1 MFKLGA
7 ENEIQQS
14 KSWHVLIY
22 MAGVVVL
29 FGVLLL
35 RLFSLQ
41 YTHYDENLQRSDNN
55 RIRKVELVAERGYIY
70 DRNGE
75 VLVRNRPSYQ
85 IALQAISVPRKK
97 EQRDSVF
104 NRLLQIRDKNGD
116 RLFDSLSLDTAFQR
130 IRWIKNRPVRFFEDA
145 TPEQVAIIEEHS
157 SELPGVVTL
166 IESRR
171 EYPYGTLASHVLG
184 YTSEIS
190 EEQLK
195 LPEYAGYSQGDRV
208 GQKGL
213 EQGYDKEFRGTNGM
227 KLVEVNASGR
237 EVGQVSGVEGTAPVP
252 GLHLVSTID
261 LNLQK
266 VAEEAIPDSAKGALV
281 AIDPRTGEILAMV
294 SSPRLDPN
302 IFSLKRR
309 ERNKGWAQ
317 VALDSMRPLNNR
329 AIAGT
334 YPPAS
339 IFKLVTSGAGLESG
353 ILSENK
359 YYPKACTGGY
369 QYGARYQ
376 KCWGTHG
383 NLNVVHALRLSC
395 DVFFYQAGLDI
406 DMARI
411 NEFGRRFGL
420 GEEPLGLD
428 IPGERSGWL
437 PDSVSFNQRNKR
449 LGWRWARGLILNL
462 SIGQGQIVTPLQQ
475 AVLIGSLATNKG
487 VYRPHFMKELRDA
500 NGNVVRRFEP
510 EIVRSGKMK
519 PYTHRVIL
527 NGMDS
532 VVNHPGGTGKRG
544 ALPDVRVGGK
554 TGSGEWKKG
563 EKTHAW
569 FAAVAPLYDPEI
581 AVAVIMEAAGGGG
594 AVSAPIA
601 KKVLAAYFDAKKKDA
616 EKSQSQKQNEEPED
630 MNKDEREAGE

>member
-1 MFKLGA
+1 MLKGMS
-7 ENEIQQS
+7 ENETLQNRN
-14 KSWHVLIY
+14 WNVLIY
-22 MAGVVVL
+22 MTGVVVL
-29 FGVLLL
+29 FFILLM

-41 YTHYDENLQRSDNN
+41 FTHYDENLQRSENN
-55 RIRKVELVAERGYIY
+55 RIRKVVLVAERGYIY

-85 IALQAISVPRKK
+85 IALSSINMPRKK
-97 EQRDSVF
+97 GERDSLF
-104 NRLLQIRDKNGD
+104 MKLLSIKDTAGE

-130 IRWIKNRPVRFFEDA
+130 SRWIKNRPIRLLEDA
-145 TPEQVAIIEEHS
+145 SAEQVAIIEERS
-157 SELPGVVTL
+157 EELPGVMTV

-171 EYPYGTLASHVLG
+171 EYPYGTMASHALG

-195 LPEYAGYSQGDRV
+195 LPEYEGYTQGDRI

-213 EQGYDKEFRGTNGM
+213 EQFYDKEFRGVNGM

-237 EVGQVSGVEGTAPVP
+237 EVGTVDGVEGTEPVP
-252 GLHLVSTID
+252 GLRLVSTID
-261 LNLQK
+261 LRLQK

-281 AIDPRTGEILAMV
+281 AIDPRNGEILAMV

-302 IFSLKRR
+302 IFSLKKR
-309 ERNKGWAQ
+309 ERNKGWAH
-317 VALDSMRPLNNR
+317 VALDSMRPLTNR
-329 AIAGT
+329 AISGT

-339 IFKLVTSGAGLESG
+339 IFKLVTAGAGLENG
-353 ILSENK
+353 ILTENK
-359 YYPKACTGGY
+359 YYSKPCTGGY

-383 NLNVVHALRLSC
+383 NLNVVHAIRLSC

-420 GEEPLGLD
+420 GEKPLGVD
-428 IPGERSGWL
+428 IPGEKAGWL
-437 PDSVSFNQRNKR
+437 PDSTSFNERNKR

-475 AVLIGSLATNKG
+475 ATLIGSLATGKG
-487 VYRPHFMKELRDA
+487 VYRPHFMKELRDFQ
-500 NGNVVRRFEP
+500 GNVVRRYEP
-510 EIVRSGKMK
+510 EIIRPGNMK
-519 PYTHRVIL
+519 PYTHRIL
-527 NGMDS
+527 LAAMDS

-544 ALPDVRVGGK
+544 ALPNVRVGAK

-569 FAAVAPLYDPEI
+569 YAAVAPLYAPEI

-594 AVSAPIA
+594 AVSGPIA
-601 KKVLAAYFDAKKKDA
+601 KKVLEAYFENKAK
-616 EKSQSQKQNEEPED
+616 EEEGV
-630 MNKDEREAGE
+630 K

>member
-1 MFKLGA
+1 MFNKSD
-7 ENEIQQS
+7 NESVQNRN
-14 KSWHVLIY
+14 WNVLVY
-22 MAGVVVL
+22 MTAVFVL
-29 FGVLLL
+29 FVILLF
-35 RLFSLQ
+35 RLYSLQ
-41 YTHYDENLQRSDNN
+41 HTHYDENFQRSENN
-55 RIRKVELVAERGYIY
+55 RLRRVELVAERGFIY

-85 IALQAISVPRKK
+85 IALQALNLPRKK
-97 EQRDSVF
+97 AGRDSVF
-104 NRLLQIRDKNGD
+104 NALLHIVDKDGK
-116 RLFDSLSLDTAFQR
+116 RMFDSLSLDTAFQR
-130 IRWIKNRPVRFFEDA
+130 TRWIENRPIRILEDA
-145 TPEQVAIIEEHS
+145 SPEQVSIVEEHS
-157 SELPGVVTL
+157 EKLPGVVTL

-171 EYPYGTLASHVLG
+171 AYPYGTLASHVLG

-195 LPEYAGYSQGDRV
+195 LPEYENYSQGDRI

-213 EQGYDKEFRGTNGM
+213 EQFYDQEFRGTNGV
-227 KLVEVNASGR
+227 KVVEVNASGR
-237 EVGQVSGVEGTAPVP
+237 EISQVKGVDSKAPIP

-261 LNLQK
+261 LKLQK
-266 VAEEAIPDSAKGALV
+266 VAEEAIPDTARGALV
-281 AIDPRTGEILAMV
+281 AIDPRNGEILAMV

-302 IFSLKRR
+302 IFSLKKR

-317 VALDSMRPLNNR
+317 VALDSLRPLTNR
-329 AIAGT
+329 AISGT

-339 IFKLVTSGAGLESG
+339 VFKLVTAGAGLEYG
-353 ILSENK
+353 VLSEFK
-359 YYPKACTGGY
+359 HYPKSCTGGF

-376 KCWGTHG
+376 KCWGSHG
-383 NLNVVHALRLSC
+383 NLNVVNAIRLSC

-406 DMARI
+406 DMTRI

-420 GEEPLGLD
+420 GEKPLGVD
-428 IPGERSGWL
+428 IPGEKAGWL

-475 AVLIGSLATNKG
+475 AVLVGSLATNKG
-487 VYRPHFMKELRDA
+487 VYRPHFMKELRDSE
-500 NGNVVRRFEP
+500 GNVVRKYEP

-519 PYTHRVIL
+519 ESTHRIL
-527 NGMDS
+527 MAAMDS

-544 ALPDVRVGGK
+544 RVPDIRVGAK

-569 FAAVAPLYDPEI
+569 YAAVAPLDNPEI

-594 AVSAPIA
+594 AVSGPIA
-601 KKVLAAYFDAKKKDA
+601 RKVLMAYFGKEDKK
-616 EKSQSQKQNEEPED
+616 
-630 MNKDEREAGE
+630 

>member
-1 MFKLGA
+1 MFNKSD
-7 ENEIQQS
+7 NEGVQNRN
-14 KSWHVLIY
+14 WNVLVY
-22 MAGVVVL
+22 MAAVFVL
-29 FGVLLL
+29 FVILLF
-35 RLFSLQ
+35 RLYSLQ
-41 YTHYDENLQRSDNN
+41 YTHYDENFQRSENN
-55 RIRKVELVAERGYIY
+55 RLRRVELIAERGFIY
-70 DRNGE
+70 DRNGI

-85 IALQAISVPRKK
+85 IALQALSLPKKK
-97 EQRDSVF
+97 EGRDSVF
-104 NRLLQIRDKNGD
+104 NALLRIVDKDGK
-116 RLFDSLSLDTAFQR
+116 RVFDSLSLDTAFLR
-130 IRWIKNRPVRFFEDA
+130 TRWIKNKPIRILEDA
-145 TPEQVAIIEEHS
+145 SPEQVSLIEEHS
-157 SELPGVVTL
+157 EKLPGVVTL

-195 LPEYAGYSQGDRV
+195 LPEYAGYSQGDRI

-213 EQGYDKEFRGTNGM
+213 EQYYDQEFRGVNGV
-227 KLVEVNASGR
+227 KVVEVNASGR
-237 EVGQVSGVEGTAPVP
+237 EISQVKGVDSKAPIP

-261 LNLQK
+261 LRLQK
-266 VAEEAIPDSAKGALV
+266 VAEEAIPDTARGALV
-281 AIDPRTGEILAMV
+281 ALDPRTGEILAMV

-302 IFSLKRR
+302 IFSLKKR

-317 VALDSMRPLNNR
+317 VALDSLRPLTNR
-329 AIAGT
+329 AISGT

-339 IFKLVTSGAGLESG
+339 VFKLVTAGAGLESG
-353 ILSENK
+353 VLSENK
-359 YYPKACTGGY
+359 RYPKPCTGGF

-383 NLNVVHALRLSC
+383 SLNVVNAIRLSC
-395 DVFFYQAGLDI
+395 DVFFYQAGLEI

-420 GEEPLGLD
+420 GEKPLGID
-428 IPGERSGWL
+428 IPGEKAGWL
-437 PDSVSFNQRNKR
+437 PDSISFNQRNKR

-475 AVLIGSLATNKG
+475 AVFVGSLATNRG
-487 VYRPHFMKELRDA
+487 VYRPHFMKELRDST
-500 NGNVVRRFEP
+500 GNTVRRYEL
-510 EIVRSGKMK
+510 EIIRPGKMK
-519 PYTHRVIL
+519 LETHRVL
-527 NGMDS
+527 MAAMDS

-544 ALPDVRVGGK
+544 RVPDIRVGAK

-569 FAAVAPLYDPEI
+569 YAAVAPLDNPEI

-594 AVSAPIA
+594 AVSGPIA
-601 KKVLAAYFDAKKKDA
+601 RKVLMAYFGKEDKK
-616 EKSQSQKQNEEPED
+616 
-630 MNKDEREAGE
+630 

>member
-1 MFKLGA
+1 MFNISD
-7 ENEIQQS
+7 NEGVQTRN
-14 KSWHVLIY
+14 WHVLVF
-22 MAGVVVL
+22 MAAVII
-29 FGVLLL
+29 FFTILLV
-35 RLFSLQ
+35 RLYSLQ
-41 YTHYDENLQRSDNN
+41 YTHYDENLQRSENN
-55 RIRKVELVAERGYIY
+55 RLRRVEIVAERGFIY

-75 VLVRNRPSYQ
+75 ILVRNRPSYQ
-85 IALQAISVPRKK
+85 IALQAMHLPRK
-97 EQRDSVF
+97 DSLRKIVF
-104 NRLLQIRDKNGD
+104 DRLLNIKDKDGV

-130 IRWIKNRPVRFFEDA
+130 TRWIKNRPIRILEDA
-145 TPEQVAIIEEHS
+145 SPEQVSMIEEHS

-195 LPEYAGYSQGDRV
+195 KPEFAEYSQGDRI

-213 EQGYDKEFRGTNGM
+213 EQGYDTEFRGKNGM

-237 EVGQVSGVEGTAPVP
+237 EVGQVKGVESMSPEP
-252 GLHLVSTID
+252 GLHLISTID
-261 LNLQK
+261 LKLQK
-266 VAEEAIPDSAKGALV
+266 VAEAAIADSVKGALV
-281 AIDPRTGEILAMV
+281 AIDPRNGEILAMV

-302 IFSLKRR
+302 IFSLKKR
-309 ERNKGWAQ
+309 ERNRGWAQ
-317 VALDSMRPLNNR
+317 VALDSMRPLTNR
-329 AIAGT
+329 AISGT
-334 YPPAS
+334 YTPAS
-339 IFKLVTSGAGLESG
+339 VFKLVTAGAGLEYG
-353 ILSENK
+353 VLSESK
-359 YYPKACTGGY
+359 YYPKSCTGGY

-376 KCWGTHG
+376 KCWGVHG

-420 GEEPLGLD
+420 GEKPLGVD
-428 IPGERSGWL
+428 IPGEKGGWL
-437 PDSVSFNQRNKR
+437 PDSASFNAKNKR

-462 SIGQGQIVTPLQQ
+462 AIGQGELVTPLQQ

-487 VYRPHFMKELRDA
+487 VYQPHFMKELRDE
-500 NGNVVRRFEP
+500 NGTLVRRYEP
-510 EIVRSGKMK
+510 KIIRSGRMK
-519 PYTHRVIL
+519 PETHRIL
-527 NGMDS
+527 MNAIDS

-544 ALPDVRVGGK
+544 AVPGIRVGGK

-569 FAAVAPLYDPEI
+569 FAAVAPLNDPQI
-581 AVAVIMEAAGGGG
+581 AVAVILEAAGGGG
-594 AVSAPIA
+594 AKSAPVA
-601 KKVLAAYFDAKKKDA
+601 RKVLMAYFGIEEEETKK
-616 EKSQSQKQNEEPED
+616 
-630 MNKDEREAGE
+630 

>member
-1 MFKLGA
+1 MFKGFD
-7 ENEIQQS
+7 NDYVQTRN
-14 KSWHVLIY
+14 WNVLVF
-22 MAGVVVL
+22 MCAVLVL
-29 FGVLLL
+29 FAVLLF
-35 RLFSLQ
+35 RLYSLQ
-41 YTHYDENLQRSDNN
+41 YTHYDENLQRSENN

-70 DRNGE
+70 DRNG
-75 VLVRNRPSYQ
+75 VMLVRNRPSYQ
-85 IALQAISVPRKK
+85 IALSAMSLPRKK
-97 EQRDSVF
+97 ADRDSVF
-104 NRLLQIRDKNGD
+104 NRLLRITDKDGV
-116 RLFDSLSLDTAFQR
+116 RIFDSLSVDTAFQR
-130 IRWIKNRPVRFFEDA
+130 SRWIKNRPIRFYEDA
-145 TPEQVAIIEEHS
+145 TTEQVAVIEEHS
-157 SELPGVVTL
+157 SELPGVITV

-195 LPEYAGYSQGDRV
+195 LPEFENYSQGDRV

-213 EQGYDKEFRGTNGM
+213 EQGYDQEFRGKNGL

-237 EVGQVSGVEGTAPVP
+237 ELGLVKGVESQSPVP
-252 GLHLVSTID
+252 GLHLISTID
-261 LNLQK
+261 LKLQK

-281 AIDPRTGEILAMV
+281 AIDPRNGEILAMV

-302 IFSLKRR
+302 IFSLKKR

-317 VALDSMRPLNNR
+317 VALDSMRPLTNR
-329 AIAGT
+329 AISGT
-334 YPPAS
+334 YTPAS
-339 IFKLVTSGAGLESG
+339 VFKLVTAGAGLENG
-353 ILSENK
+353 VLSESK
-359 YYPKACTGGY
+359 YYPKPCTGGY

-383 NLNVVHALRLSC
+383 NLNVVHAIRLSC

-420 GEEPLGLD
+420 GEQPLGVD
-428 IPGERSGWL
+428 IPGEKGGWL
-437 PDSVSFNQRNKR
+437 VDSSSFNARNKR

-462 SIGQGQIVTPLQQ
+462 AIGQGELVTPLQQ
-475 AVLIGSLATNKG
+475 AVLVGSLATNKG
-487 VYRPHFMKELRDA
+487 VYRPHFMKELRDDK
-500 NGNVVRRFEP
+500 GNVVRRYEP
-510 EIVRSGKMK
+510 ELIRPGNMK
-519 PYTHRVIL
+519 PETHRVL
-527 NGMDS
+527 MAAMDS

-544 ALPDVRVGGK
+544 AVPGIRVGAK

-569 FAAVAPLYDPEI
+569 YAAVAPLENPEI

-594 AVSAPIA
+594 AISGPIA
-601 KKVLAAYFDAKKKDA
+601 RKVLMAYFGKEDEVKK
-616 EKSQSQKQNEEPED
+616 
-630 MNKDEREAGE
+630 

>member
-1 MFKLGA
+1 MYNSTDNSA
-7 ENEIQQS
+7 IQTRN
-14 KSWHVLIY
+14 WNVLVF
-22 MAGVVVL
+22 MCA
-29 FGVLLL
+29 VLLL
-35 RLFSLQ
+35 ISVLLVRLYSLQ
-41 YTHYDENLQRSDNN
+41 YTHYDENLQRSENN
-55 RIRKVELVAERGYIY
+55 RLRRVELVAERGFIY

-85 IALQAISVPRKK
+85 IALQAISLPRKK
-97 EQRDSVF
+97 AERDSVF
-104 NRLLQIRDKNGD
+104 NRLLRIVDKDGN
-116 RLFDSLSLDTAFQR
+116 RLFDSLSVDTAFQR
-130 IRWIKNRPVRFFEDA
+130 SRWIKNRPIRFFEDA
-145 TPEQVAIIEEHS
+145 SPEQVAIIEERA
-157 SELPGVVTL
+157 SELPGVITV

-195 LPEYAGYSQGDRV
+195 LPEYEGYSQGDRI

-213 EQGYDKEFRGTNGM
+213 EQGYDYEFRGKNGM

-237 EVGQVSGVEGTAPVP
+237 VLGSVKGIGGEPAVP

-261 LNLQK
+261 LKLQK
-266 VAEEAIPDSAKGALV
+266 VAEDAIPEGARGALV
-281 AIDPRTGEILAMV
+281 ALDPRNGEILAMV

-302 IFSLKRR
+302 IFSLKKR
-309 ERNKGWAQ
+309 ERNRGWAH
-317 VALDSMRPLNNR
+317 VALDSLRPLTNR
-329 AIAGT
+329 AISGT

-339 IFKLVTSGAGLESG
+339 VFKLVTAGAGLENG
-353 ILSENK
+353 ILSESK
-359 YYPKACTGGY
+359 FYPKSCTGGY

-383 NLNVVHALRLSC
+383 GLNVVNAIRLSC
-395 DVFFYQAGLDI
+395 DVFFYQAGLEI

-420 GEEPLGLD
+420 GEKPLGID
-428 IPGERSGWL
+428 IPGEKAGWL
-437 PDSVSFNQRNKR
+437 PDSVSFNERNKR

-462 SIGQGQIVTPLQQ
+462 SIGQGEIVTPLQQ
-475 AVLIGSLATNKG
+475 ATLIGALATNKG
-487 VYRPHFMKELRDA
+487 VYRPHLMKELRDSE
-500 NGNVVRRFEP
+500 GNLVRSYEP
-510 EIVRSGKMK
+510 EIVRPGNMK
-519 PYTHRVIL
+519 PYTHRVL
-527 NGMDS
+527 LAAMDS

-544 ALPDVRVGGK
+544 ALPGIRVGAK

-569 FAAVAPLYDPEI
+569 YAAVAPLEDPQI

-594 AVSAPIA
+594 AVSGPIA
-601 KKVLAAYFDAKKKDA
+601 KKVMMAYFGL
-616 EKSQSQKQNEEPED
+616 ED
-630 MNKDEREAGE
+630 TK

>member
-1 MFKLGA
+1 MYSSTDNSETQNKH
-7 ENEIQQS
+7 
-14 KSWHVLIY
+14 WHVLVFMI
-22 MAGVVVL
+22 AVVIL
-29 FGVLLL
+29 FAILLL

-55 RIRKVELVAERGYIY
+55 RLRKVELIAERGYIY
-70 DRNGE
+70 DRNGI

-85 IALQAISVPRKK
+85 IALQAMNMPRKK
-97 EQRDSVF
+97 AERDSVF
-104 NRLLQIRDKNGD
+104 NRLLRITDKNGV
-116 RLFDSLSLDTAFQR
+116 RMFDSLSLDTAFQR
-130 IRWIKNRPVRFFEDA
+130 SRWIKNRPIRFLEDA
-145 TPEQVAIIEEHS
+145 SPEQVAIIEERS
-157 SELPGVVTL
+157 SELPGVVTV

-195 LPEYAGYSQGDRV
+195 LPEFEGYSQGDRI

-213 EQGYDKEFRGTNGM
+213 EQGYDQEFRGKNGV

-237 EVGQVSGVEGTAPVP
+237 EIGPVKGIEGEAPVP
-252 GLHLVSTID
+252 GLHLVSTLD
-261 LNLQK
+261 LKLQK

-281 AIDPRTGEILAMV
+281 AINPRNGEILAMV

-302 IFSLKRR
+302 IFSLKKR

-317 VALDSMRPLNNR
+317 VALDAMHPLTNR
-329 AIAGT
+329 AISGT
-334 YPPAS
+334 YTPAS
-339 IFKLVTSGAGLESG
+339 VFKLVTAGAGLESG
-353 ILSENK
+353 ILSESK
-359 YYPKACTGGY
+359 YYSKPCTGGY
-369 QYGARYQ
+369 QYGSRYQ

-383 NLNVVHALRLSC
+383 NLNVVNAIRLSC

-420 GEEPLGLD
+420 GETPLGVD
-428 IPGERSGWL
+428 IPGEKGGWL
-437 PDSVSFNQRNKR
+437 PDSASFNKKNKR

-462 SIGQGQIVTPLQQ
+462 SIGQGQLVTPLQQ
-475 AVLIGSLATNKG
+475 AVLVGALATNKG
-487 VYRPHFMKELRDA
+487 VYRPHFMKELRDKD
-500 NGNVVRRFEP
+500 GNVVRRYEP
-510 EIVRSGKMK
+510 EIIRPGKMK
-519 PYTHRVIL
+519 EETHRVL
-527 NGMDS
+527 MNAMDS

-544 ALPDVRVGGK
+544 AVPGIRVGAK

-569 FAAVAPLYDPEI
+569 YAAVAPLDNPEI

-594 AVSAPIA
+594 AVSGPIA
-601 KKVLAAYFDAKKKDA
+601 RKVLMAYFGKED
-616 EKSQSQKQNEEPED
+616 EK
-630 MNKDEREAGE
+630 

>member
-1 MFKLGA
+1 MYKDSDNGNVQIRNMHVLVFLGA
-7 ENEIQQS
+7 
-14 KSWHVLIY
+14 VLI
-22 MAGVVVL
+22 L
-29 FGVLLL
+29 FSVLLV
-35 RLFSLQ
+35 RLYSLQ
-41 YTHYDENLQRSDNN
+41 YTHYDENLQRSENN
-55 RIRKVELVAERGYIY
+55 RIRRVELVAERGYIY

-85 IALQAISVPRKK
+85 IALQAMNLPRKK
-97 EQRDSVF
+97 DERDSVF
-104 NRLLQIRDKNGD
+104 QRLLRITDKDGV
-116 RLFDSLSLDTAFQR
+116 RLFDSLSVDTAFQR
-130 IRWIKNRPVRFFEDA
+130 SRWIRNRPIRFFEDA
-145 TPEQVAIIEEHS
+145 SPEQVAIIEEHS

-195 LPEYAGYSQGDRV
+195 LPEYEGYSQGDRI

-213 EQGYDKEFRGTNGM
+213 EQGYDQEFRGVNGQ

-237 EVGQVSGVEGTAPVP
+237 QIGLVKGVEGVEPVP

-261 LNLQK
+261 LKLQK
-266 VAEEAIPDSAKGALV
+266 VAEAAIPDSARGALV
-281 AIDPRTGEILAMV
+281 AIDPRNGEILAMV

-309 ERNKGWAQ
+309 ERNRGWAQ
-317 VALDSMRPLNNR
+317 VALDSLRPLTNR
-329 AIAGT
+329 AISGT
-334 YPPAS
+334 YTPAS
-339 IFKLVTSGAGLESG
+339 VFKLVTAGAGLEHG
-353 ILSENK
+353 ILSESK
-359 YYPKACTGGY
+359 YYPKSCTGGY

-383 NLNVVHALRLSC
+383 NLNVVHAIRLSC

-406 DMARI
+406 DMNRI

-420 GEEPLGLD
+420 GEQPLGVD
-428 IPGERSGWL
+428 IPGEKGGWL
-437 PDSVSFNQRNKR
+437 VDSASFNAKNKR

-462 SIGQGQIVTPLQQ
+462 AIGQGELVTPLQQ
-475 AVLIGSLATNKG
+475 AVFVGSLATGKG
-487 VYRPHFMKELRDA
+487 VYRPHFMKELRDSQ
-500 NGNVVRRFEP
+500 GNVVRRYEP
-510 EIVRSGKMK
+510 EIIRPGNMK
-519 PYTHRVIL
+519 PETHRIL
-527 NGMDS
+527 MNAMDS
-532 VVNHPGGTGKRG
+532 VVNHLGGTGKRG
-544 ALPDVRVGGK
+544 AIPGIRVGAK

-569 FAAVAPLYDPEI
+569 YAAVAPLEDPEI

-594 AVSAPIA
+594 AVSGPIA
-601 KKVLAAYFDAKKKDA
+601 RKVMMAYFGKED
-616 EKSQSQKQNEEPED
+616 QK
-630 MNKDEREAGE
+630 

>member
-1 MFKLGA
+1 MFNKSD
-7 ENEIQQS
+7 NESVQNRN
-14 KSWHVLIY
+14 WNVLVY
-22 MAGVVVL
+22 MTAVFVL
-29 FGVLLL
+29 FVILLF
-35 RLFSLQ
+35 RLYSLQ
-41 YTHYDENLQRSDNN
+41 HTHYDENFQRSENN
-55 RIRKVELVAERGYIY
+55 RLRRVELVAERGFIY

-85 IALQAISVPRKK
+85 IALQALNLPRKK
-97 EQRDSVF
+97 ADRDSIF
-104 NRLLQIRDKNGD
+104 NTLLHIVDKDGK
-116 RLFDSLSLDTAFQR
+116 RMFDSLSLDTAFQR
-130 IRWIKNRPVRFFEDA
+130 TRWIRNRPIRILEDA
-145 TPEQVAIIEEHS
+145 SPEQVSIIEEHS
-157 SELPGVVTL
+157 EKLPGVVTL

-171 EYPYGTLASHVLG
+171 AYPYGTLASHVLG

-195 LPEYAGYSQGDRV
+195 LPEYENYSQGDRI

-213 EQGYDKEFRGTNGM
+213 EQFYDQEFRGTNGV
-227 KLVEVNASGR
+227 KVVEVNASGR
-237 EVGQVSGVEGTAPVP
+237 EISQVKGVDSKAPIP

-261 LNLQK
+261 LKLQK
-266 VAEEAIPDSAKGALV
+266 VAEEAIPDTARGALV
-281 AIDPRTGEILAMV
+281 AIDPRNGEILAMV

-302 IFSLKRR
+302 IFSLKKR

-317 VALDSMRPLNNR
+317 VALDSLRPLTNR
-329 AIAGT
+329 AISGT

-339 IFKLVTSGAGLESG
+339 VFKLVTAGAGLEYG
-353 ILSENK
+353 VLSEFK
-359 YYPKACTGGY
+359 HYPKSCTGGF

-376 KCWGTHG
+376 KCWGSHG
-383 NLNVVHALRLSC
+383 NLNVVNAIRLSC

-406 DMARI
+406 DMTRI

-420 GEEPLGLD
+420 GEKTLGVD
-428 IPGERSGWL
+428 IPGEKAGWL

-475 AVLIGSLATNKG
+475 AVLVGSLATNKG
-487 VYRPHFMKELRDA
+487 VYRPHFMKELRDSE
-500 NGNVVRRFEP
+500 GNVVRKYEP

-519 PYTHRVIL
+519 ESTHRIL
-527 NGMDS
+527 MAAMDS

-544 ALPDVRVGGK
+544 RVPDIRVGAK

-569 FAAVAPLYDPEI
+569 YAAVAPLDNPEI

-594 AVSAPIA
+594 AVSGPIA
-601 KKVLAAYFDAKKKDA
+601 RKVLMAYFGKEDKK
-616 EKSQSQKQNEEPED
+616 
-630 MNKDEREAGE
+630 